1 MQKHILAVTAAGA
14 TGSATG
20 SASIILGGAGK
31 LYGAYL
37 DLATN
42 VTSDTCIRIEALSPA
57 VSVFVLAGVTAAS
70 ADGWYFPRESTHTNT
85 GASYTSTTAL
95 IQYPIVG
102 SLAVRV
108 GSSTP
113 TAAAVTAYV
122 YVDEI

>member
-1 MQKHILAVTAAGA
+1 MQKHVYTITASGV

-20 SASIILGGAGK
+20 SGIVTLSDAVELHGV
-31 LYGAYL
+31 YL
-37 DLATN
+37 TFAN
-42 VTSDTCIRIEALSPA
+42 VTSDACTRIEALSPTR
-57 VSVFVLAGVTAAS
+57 SMLTLTGSTS
-70 ADGWYFPRESTHTNT
+70 PGWYFPRAVTHTNT

>member
-1 MQKHILAVTAAGA
+1 MQKHVYTITASGV

-20 SASIILGGAGK
+20 SGIVTLSDAVELHGV
-31 LYGAYL
+31 YL
-37 DLATN
+37 TFAN
-42 VTSDTCIRIEALSPA
+42 VTSDACTRIEALSPTR
-57 VSVFVLAGVTAAS
+57 SMFTLTGSTAPA
-70 ADGWYFPRESTHTNT
+70 WYFPRALIHTNT
-85 GASYTSTTAL
+85 GASYTSTTGL